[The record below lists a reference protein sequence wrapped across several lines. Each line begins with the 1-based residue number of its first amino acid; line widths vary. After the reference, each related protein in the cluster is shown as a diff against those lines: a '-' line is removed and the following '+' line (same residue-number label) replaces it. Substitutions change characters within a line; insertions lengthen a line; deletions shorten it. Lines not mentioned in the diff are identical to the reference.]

1 MGTAVGSLR
10 VEWKRPG
17 RMRMEVGLAEGTVL
31 RLVDG
36 ASGWTSK
43 NAALVPLQPMSE
55 AELGRA
61 RREADMDGPL
71 VDSAAKGIRF
81 ALADSPGT
89 VLGKPADA
97 LDVYFPDGTVQ
108 RYYLDAAT
116 HAPLGWDETRRV
128 DGKPWVEETR
138 FYRSQR
144 VEGVLFPVALSSAVR
159 GAKSAI
165 HITIDTVEV
174 NPLIPDVLFRPIS
187 PASGPKR

>member
-1 MGTAVGSLR
+1 MGTAVGPLR

-17 RMRMEVGLAEGTVL
+17 RMRMEVGLPEGTVL

-43 NAALVPLQPMSE
+43 NAGLAPLQPMSE
-55 AELGRA
+55 AELARA

-81 ALADSPGT
+81 ALADAAGA

-97 LDVYFPDGTVQ
+97 LDVFFPDGTVQ

-116 HAPLGWDETRRV
+116 HEPLGWDETRRV
-128 DGKPWVEETR
+128 DGQPWAEETR

-144 VEGVLFPVALSSAVR
+144 VDGVLFPVALSSAVR
-159 GAKSAI
+159 GQKGAI
-165 HITIDTVEV
+165 HISIDTVEL
-174 NPLIPDVLFRPIS
+174 NPGLPDVLFRPS
-187 PASGPKR
+187 PPAAAPNP